1 MSYVLNEFMYRASH
15 VLVDLGWVDFDLG
28 DSPI

>member
-15 VLVDLGWVDFDLG
+15 VLGDLGWVDFDLG
-28 DSPI
+28 DSTI